1 MERMN
6 PTHVL
11 ILTALWMV
19 GCDGD
24 NPVGPTVPFNPVD
37 VPVGQSVTRPAFK
50 VMTYNIQLLNAGA
63 PNPETRTPMILQI
76 IRSEAADIVGLQELG
91 FTHRAE
97 IEAGLQ
103 DLYDFHDG
111 QRGGNSEPILLRKDV
126 FTVGRA
132 GVVPITTD
140 ECGSRLGVTYLEVRS
155 PRGVSLGLFNT
166 HSCFNN
172 PAEHAVQL
180 VDAVASV
187 FPGVPAI
194 VMGDLNARQGTETMN
209 FLLGEGTLRDPTSPV
224 RLFDTWVLAGR
235 TRGSFPVGTGIDWIL
250 TTDGTRRL
258 IDVTDAAVVQN
269 AASASDHVPITAT
282 LS

>member
-6 PTHVL
+6 ATHFL

-24 NPVGPTVPFNPVD
+24 NPVGPTAPFNPLD

-103 DLYDFHDG
+103 DVYDFHDG
-111 QRGGNSEPILLRKDV
+111 QSGGNSEPILLRKDV
-126 FTVGRA
+126 FTVGRE
-132 GVVPITTD
+132 GVVLVTTD
-140 ECGSRLGVTYLEVRS
+140 ACGSRLGVTYLEVRS

-166 HSCFNN
+166 HSCFND

-194 VMGDLNARQGTETMN
+194 VMGDLNARQDTETMN
-209 FLLGEGTLRDPTSPV
+209 FLLGEGPLRDRTSPV
-224 RLFDTWVLAGR
+224 RLFDTWILAGR
-235 TRGSFPVGTGIDWIL
+235 TRGSFRVGTGIDWIL

-258 IDVTDAAVVQN
+258 IDVTDASVVQN
-269 AASASDHVPITAT
+269 AAGASDHVPITAT